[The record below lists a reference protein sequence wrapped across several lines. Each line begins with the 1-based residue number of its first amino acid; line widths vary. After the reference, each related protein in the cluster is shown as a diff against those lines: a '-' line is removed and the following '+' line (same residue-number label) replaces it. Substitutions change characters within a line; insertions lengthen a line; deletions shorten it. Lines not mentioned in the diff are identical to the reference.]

1 LAQAAQAGHTH
12 AQFEVAVCYKKA
24 IGVGR
29 DEPASLLWLNK
40 AIADP
45 AVRLG

>member
-1 LAQAAQAGHTH
+1 MPQAAQAGHTH

-29 DEPASLLWLNK
+29 DEPVSLLWLNK
-40 AIADP
+40 AINDP
-45 AVRLG
+45 AVCLG